1 MALHLAVVLI
11 FMKVT
16 GSLLQAPGRVVSQVI
31 AYLHEKHQTDISP
44 GDFAILRDYHEL
56 VVKSFKEKRAIAKDR
71 HDSESM
77 EGVTDKHGEQEER
90 GIQEASNK
98 QGEQEAGDKQGEQEA
113 GDKQGEQEAGD
124 KQGEQEAGDKQ
135 GEQEERGKQE
145 DGDKQEVK
153 DEPEIEMVEEISEVE
168 TSDLPTRT
176 ELMDRLDR
184 VKETAMKYMSK
195 GGRAGEKS
203 DHH

>member
-71 HDSESM
+71 YDSESM

-90 GIQEASNK
+90 GIQEASN
-98 QGEQEAGDKQGEQEA
+98 
-113 GDKQGEQEAGD
+113 KQGEQEAGD

-168 TSDLPTRT
+168 TSDLSTRT